1 MERIQAAIQKAKEQR
16 GDVAVQGAAP
26 AGGLPAASGSA
37 SAQSHVAS
45 LSPGAVAAARQTR
58 NGQPTPVGTAWAEIA
73 AFEPDARLMARNR
86 VVTFTD
92 TDPAHTT
99 FDMMRTKILRMM
111 RQNGWT
117 SLGITSPTS
126 GCGKTTTSLNIAF
139 SLSHQPDVR
148 TVLVDLDLRRPAIAK
163 HIGLTTPQSM
173 ASVLQGTRSVA
184 ENFVRY
190 GENLAIGTNATGMR
204 SSAELL
210 LNPATAKGV
219 AALKLAFQPDLIL
232 YDLPPMLQS
241 DDVMAFL
248 PHLDCVLLVAAAEKS
263 RLDEVDKC
271 ERDLSEQT
279 QVLGVVL
286 NKCRYGAEQY
296 GYY

>member
-16 GDVAVQGAAP
+16 GEAMP
-26 AGGLPAASGSA
+26 HAGMATGVASGTTA
-37 SAQSHVAS
+37 SGVTS
-45 LSPGAVAAARQTR
+45 GAIAAARQSR
-58 NGQPTPVGTAWAEIA
+58 NGQLAPASPVWDEIA
-73 AFEPDARLMARNR
+73 SFEPDLTVMARNR
-86 VVTFTD
+86 IVTFAD

-99 FDMMRTKILRMM
+99 FDMIRTKILRVL

-117 SLGITSPTS
+117 SVGITSPTS
-126 GCGKTTTSLNIAF
+126 GCGKTTACLNIAF
-139 SLSHQPDVR
+139 SLAHQPDVK
-148 TVLVDLDLRRPAIAK
+148 TVLVDLDLRRPAVAS
-163 HIGLTTPQSM
+163 HIGLTQPQSM
-173 ASVLQGTRSVA
+173 ASVLQGTRPVA

-190 GENLAIGTNATGMR
+190 GDNLAIGTNTTGMR
-204 SSAELL
+204 SAAEIL
-210 LNPATAKGV
+210 LNAATTRGV
-219 AALKLAFQPDLIL
+219 ASIKAAFQPDVIL

-248 PHLDCVLLVAAAEKS
+248 PHLDCVLLIAAAERS

-271 ERDLSEQT
+271 EQELAEQT

-286 NKCRYGAEQY
+286 NKCRYGGEDY